1 MSEQNTQPDAGTG
14 AASGSDD
21 GQPGQGVGRVL
32 RSPTSRRSL
41 LLGGTG
47 AAFGAAAAAVVP
59 SAAAADTSGSESERH
74 HHGFTTR
81 VEVAP
86 GVHVAVNDLDGGQKG
101 TIVLIPGWPLS
112 SVMLEN
118 TTLFLAHQGF
128 RAVALDL
135 RGFGKSDAPYGP
147 YGYDVWCSDIRT
159 VLRTMDLRDV
169 MLVGHSMGAAVAL
182 RYAARFHTRVTKL
195 VAAEAAAPRFVY
207 GPHSADLAV
216 GLAGLIE
223 GYAKDRSQVVRG
235 LTKVFFSTH
244 TDVTTDPFLQF
255 FERQGLDG
263 ASLVAS
269 RAGLYALRDTDLTP
283 DLARIKIPT
292 RVFHAIHDQVNPY
305 DHGQAVA
312 AAIKGAELITFE
324 TAGHGVYI
332 DERDKFNREL
342 IRFARS

>member
-1 MSEQNTQPDAGTG
+1 
-14 AASGSDD
+14 
-21 GQPGQGVGRVL
+21 
-32 RSPTSRRSL
+32 
-41 LLGGTG
+41 
-47 AAFGAAAAAVVP
+47 
-59 SAAAADTSGSESERH
+59 
-74 HHGFTTR
+74 
-81 VEVAP
+81 
-86 GVHVAVNDLDGGQKG
+86 VAVDDLDGGSKG
-101 TIVLIPGWPLS
+101 TIVLVPGWPLS

-118 TTLFLAHQGF
+118 TTLFLAHQGY

-159 VLRTMDLRDV
+159 VLRTMNLHDV
-169 MLVGHSMGAAVAL
+169 MLVGHSMGGAVAL
-182 RYAARFHTRVTKL
+182 RYAARFRSRVTKL
-195 VAAEAAAPRFVY
+195 VAAEPAAPRFVY
-207 GPHSADLAV
+207 GPHSADLAA

-223 GYAKDRSQVVRG
+223 GYAKDRSAVVRG
-235 LTKVFFSTH
+235 LTKIFFSTH

-283 DLARIKIPT
+283 DLARISIPT

-312 AAIKGAELITFE
+312 AAIMGAKLITFE

-332 DERDKFNREL
+332 DERDKFNREVL
-342 IRFARS
+342 TFARS